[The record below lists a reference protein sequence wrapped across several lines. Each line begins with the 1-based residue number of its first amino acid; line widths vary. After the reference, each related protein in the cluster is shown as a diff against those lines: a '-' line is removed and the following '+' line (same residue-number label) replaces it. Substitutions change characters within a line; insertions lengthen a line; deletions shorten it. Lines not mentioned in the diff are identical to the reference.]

1 MGDRDLLAGHL
12 PMLYRTAWMLTGN
25 EADAQDLAHDAMVA
39 ALTSLGRFRAEARVS
54 TWLTAILINR
64 HRTWRR
70 AGAVRAA
77 ARETVAARS
86 RGVAVDPGEELSVAE
101 EAASLER
108 ALDRLTEDERLLV
121 ALSTYQGLDS
131 TEIGGLLGRPPGT
144 VRYQLHE
151 AREKLKGFLLEKR
164 GHDEQP

>member
-1 MGDRDLLAGHL
+1 MGDRDLLAAHL
-12 PMLYRTAWMLTGN
+12 PMLYRTAWVLTGN

-70 AGAVRAA
+70 AGAVRTA
-77 ARETVAARS
+77 AREEIAARQPE
-86 RGVAVDPGEELSVAE
+86 AAPEPGDGLSAAE
-101 EAASLER
+101 EKAALER
-108 ALDRLTEDERLLV
+108 ALDRLTEGERALV
-121 ALSTYQGLDS
+121 ALSVYQGLDS
-131 TEIGGLLGRPPGT
+131 TRIAAVLARPAGT

-151 AREKLKGFLLEKR
+151 AREKLRGFLLENHAH
-164 GHDEQP
+164 GE

>member
-39 ALTSLGRFRAEARVS
+39 ALSSLGRFRAEAQVS

-64 HRTWRR
+64 HRSWRR
-70 AGAVRAA
+70 AGSVRTA
-77 ARETVAARS
+77 AREAVATRS
-86 RGVAVDPGEELSVAE
+86 GRDVPDPGEEISAAE
-101 EAASLER
+101 EKAALGR
-108 ALDRLTEDERLLV
+108 ALDRLTDEERTLV
-121 ALSTYQGLDS
+121 ALSIHQGLDS
-131 TEIGGLLGRPPGT
+131 TEIGGILGRPPGT

-151 AREKLKGFLLEKR
+151 AREKLRRILLEKR
-164 GHDEQP
+164 PHDE

>member
-1 MGDRDLLAGHL
+1 MGDRDLLSEHL

-39 ALTSLGRFRAEARVS
+39 ALTSLGRFRAEAKMT

-70 AGAVRAA
+70 AGSVRAA
-77 ARETVAARS
+77 SRPEIEARARAVAAN
-86 RGVAVDPGEELSVAE
+86 E
-101 EAASLER
+101 EASSDEEKAALQG
-108 ALDRLTEDERLLV
+108 ALDRLSTEERELV
-121 ALSTYQGLDS
+121 ALSVYQGLDS

-151 AREKLKGFLLEKR
+151 AREKLKGYLLENR
-164 GHDEQP
+164 PHDE

>member
-1 MGDRDLLAGHL
+1 MGDRDLLSEHL

-39 ALTSLGRFRAEARVS
+39 ALSSLGRFRAEARVS

-64 HRTWRR
+64 HRSWRR

-77 ARETVAARS
+77 SRPEVAAKLQGAAS
-86 RGVAVDPGEELSVAE
+86 DPGREISAAE
-101 EAASLER
+101 QKAALQR
-108 ALDRLTEDERLLV
+108 ALDGLEEDERLLV
-121 ALSTYQGLDS
+121 ALSVYQGLDS

-144 VRYQLHE
+144 VRYQLH
-151 AREKLKGFLLEKR
+151 ATREKLKGILLENR
-164 GHDEQP
+164 PHDE

>member
-1 MGDRDLLAGHL
+1 MGDRDLLSEHL

-39 ALTSLGRFRAEARVS
+39 ALTSLGRFRADALVS

-64 HRTWRR
+64 HRSWRR
-70 AGAVRAA
+70 AAMVRAVS
-77 ARETVAARS
+77 REAVAARA
-86 RGVAVDPGEELSVAE
+86 GQAATHADDELSAAE
-101 EAASLER
+101 DRAALGR
-108 ALDRLTEDERLLV
+108 ALDRLTDPERVLV
-121 ALSTYQGLDS
+121 ALSIHQGLDS

-151 AREKLKGFLLEKR
+151 AREKLRRFLLENHA
-164 GHDEQP
+164 HDD